1 MTSTGSTN
9 NSSSSATATSALASM
24 EVAIGARQVIRAV
37 LGEEGESMS
46 SAMVAPFVG
55 LQLNEEHGC
64 QRMCSSS
71 GGNKNDSDNNRAW
84 GGDGKAEGDSV
95 EMR

>member
-1 MTSTGSTN
+1 MTSIGSTN
-9 NSSSSATATSALASM
+9 NSSSSAAATSALAST
-24 EVAIGARQVIRAV
+24 EVAIGARQGTRAV

-55 LQLNEEHGC
+55 LQLNEKHGC
-64 QRMCSSS
+64 QRMGSSS
-71 GGNKNDSDNNRAW
+71 GGNKSESDNNRAW
-84 GGDGKAEGDSV
+84 GGDGKAEDDSV